1 MAKKQ
6 TMKAAPRK
14 VAQRKIDPA
23 GTYAVH
29 LNDGKKLRY
38 TGAGWLMKRGLLAGR
53 VVRVVEVSG

>member
-6 TMKAAPRK
+6 TTKTAPKKVELEIKPAA
-14 VAQRKIDPA
+14 
-23 GTYAVH
+23 TYAVH
-29 LNDGKKLRY
+29 LSDGKKLRY